1 MRLNIHAISIA
12 LFLLFSSIACASD
25 FFSVQVG
32 SFIILRNA
40 EELVCDQRNKDIECR
55 IVNEDG
61 FHKVHC
67 GEFGS
72 MDEALSIRDE
82 LRNAGFRDAFAVNA
96 VKTLTVV
103 SCPLAEEPSL
113 AETPPP
119 IEEKISAPLP
129 EDLEP
134 EAEQAPPPVEVA
146 AEEVRESEAAGK
158 TPAPA
163 TEQGRISWDMLKKRG
178 GYFHPFVSIS
188 EVYTDNLFGTA
199 SGEVSDYVTVVSPG
213 VWLAVPASRKGMRWK
228 NISAYVPGG
237 GDDDFPGSDRVFQA
251 YLIYQADV
259 EKFEESSSQD
269 FTHHKAEGNLQLNS
283 RGGLG
288 LGLSGR
294 FLKSRDSAGTG
305 LPGDLEDFFNYR
317 GGAALSYEFARL
329 RLKAEY
335 AGFMADYGRAQ
346 SEFRNRK
353 DDIYSGYVFYKTTAL
368 TSAFLQYEYIDI
380 DYDTDFLPDSV
391 ERNYFGGLEW
401 DVTAKSTGRV
411 KAGYGVREKRRD
423 PLGEGNETFVLAG
436 SLRHNFTPKTSLNF
450 SFSREREEVDVQT
463 SEFVLSNS
471 FRADYAQRVSRSVS
485 VSLRASYVGKAFDT
499 FGGAAQQRK
508 DEIYRGVV
516 AFRYE
521 AVKWLS
527 ADIGYAYTERASNVD
542 FFDFRNNRVFFRIT
556 ASL

>member
-40 EELVCDQRNKDIECR
+40 KGVVCDLRNKDIECR

-72 MDEALSIRDE
+72 MDEALYMRDK
-82 LRNAGFRDAFAVNA
+82 LRSTGFRDAFAVNA
-96 VKTLTVV
+96 VKSVSVV
-103 SCPLAEEPSL
+103 SCPLAETSL
-113 AETPPP
+113 AETTAAT
-119 IEEKISAPLP
+119 EEKIPVPLS
-129 EDLEP
+129 EDIEP
-134 EAEQAPPPVEVA
+134 EAEQGPAPVLVV
-146 AEEVRESEAAGK
+146 AEEVLEGEAAGK
-158 TPAPA
+158 APAPSY
-163 TEQGRISWDMLKKRG
+163 EQGRISWDMLKKKG
-178 GYFHPFVSIS
+178 GYFHPFLSIS
-188 EVYTDNLFGTA
+188 EVHTDNLFGTA

-213 VWLAVPASRKGMRWK
+213 VWLAAPGSRKARRWK
-228 NISAYVPGG
+228 NISAHVPGG

-259 EKFEESSSQD
+259 EKFKESSSQD
-269 FTHHKAEGNLQLNS
+269 FTHHKAEGKLLFNS
-283 RGGLG
+283 RGGIG

-294 FLKSRDSAGTG
+294 FLKSRDSTGAG
-305 LPGDLEDFFNYR
+305 LPGDPEDFFNYR
-317 GGAALSYEFARL
+317 GGAALSYQFARL

-335 AGFMADYGRAQ
+335 AGFLADYGRAQ
-346 SEFRNRK
+346 SEFRNRR
-353 DDIYSGYVFYKTTAL
+353 DDVYSGYVFYKTTAM

-380 DYDTDFLPDSV
+380 DYDTDVLPDSV

-436 SLRHNFTPKTSLNF
+436 RLRHNFTPKTFLNL
-450 SFSREREEVDVQT
+450 SVSREREEVDVQT

-471 FRADYAQRVSRSVS
+471 VRADYAQRFTRRVS
-485 VSLRASYVGKAFDT
+485 VSLSASYDERTFDT
-499 FGGAAQQRK
+499 FGGAAKQRK

-521 AVKWLS
+521 AVKWFF
-527 ADIGYAYTERASNVD
+527 ADIGYAYTERASNAD
-542 FFDFRNNRVFFRIT
+542 IFDFRNNRVFFRIT